1 MLPQYDYNLT
11 FLQCLPLTQNTSYCL
26 TEGMEMKGVPEL
38 KVLLYLKT
46 KS

>member
-11 FLQCLPLTQNTSYCL
+11 FLQCLLVAQNTSYCFI
-26 TEGMEMKGVPEL
+26 EGMEMKGVPEL

-46 KS
+46 ES